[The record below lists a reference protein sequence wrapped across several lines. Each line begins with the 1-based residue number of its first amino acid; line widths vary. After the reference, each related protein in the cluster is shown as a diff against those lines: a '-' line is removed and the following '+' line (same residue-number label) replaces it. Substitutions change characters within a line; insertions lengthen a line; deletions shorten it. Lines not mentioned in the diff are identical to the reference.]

1 MQNTHLVDRDGY
13 EIDADTNAARIAS
26 VHAHEASQRANA
38 KIRAEL
44 PPFEVDKNHPLIAP
58 AVARMAE
65 LEKMRVIRMANEAAL
80 VELPA
85 RLSAA
90 ERELSTF
97 EANGPTPATIG
108 TWRAE
113 HARLVDAVTGL
124 RQLHDELVML
134 ARRGNY

>member
-13 EIDADTNAARIAS
+13 EIDAATNATRIAS

-44 PPFEVDKNHPLIAP
+44 PPFELDETHPLIAP
-58 AVARMAE
+58 VIARRAG
-65 LEKMRVIRMANEAAL
+65 LERLLVVRMANEAAL

-90 ERELSTF
+90 ELELSTF
-97 EANGPTPATIG
+97 EANGPTIANVA

-113 HARLVDAVTGL
+113 RARLVDAVAGL
-124 RQLHDELVML
+124 RMLHDELVML

>member
-13 EIDADTNAARIAS
+13 PIDADTNAARIAS

-90 ERELSTF
+90 ELELSTF
-97 EANGPTPATIG
+97 EANGPTIANVA

-113 HARLVDAVTGL
+113 RARLVDAVAGL
-124 RQLHDELVML
+124 RMLHDELVML

>member
-13 EIDADTNAARIAS
+13 EIDAATNATRIAS
-26 VHAHEASQRANA
+26 VHSAEATEREHA

-44 PPFEVDKNHPLIAP
+44 PPFELDKTHPLVAP

>member
-1 MQNTHLVDRDGY
+1 MQNTQLVDRDGY
-13 EIDADTNAARIAS
+13 PIDADTNAARVESI
-26 VHAHEASQRANA
+26 HTHEASQRANA

-44 PPFEVDKNHPLIAP
+44 PPFELDKTHPLVAP

-65 LEKMRVIRMANEAAL
+65 LERLLVIRMANEAAL

-97 EANGPTPATIG
+97 ECNGPTPATIG
-108 TWRAE
+108 AWRAE
-113 HARLVDAVTGL
+113 RARLVDVVTGL
-124 RQLHDELVML
+124 RELHDELVML